1 MAVSAFLDDIA
12 STTGQRRS
20 PRRTLRLDSMLR
32 GAGSPASPILIHNIS
47 ADGLLIECDLPLER
61 DESIDVALP
70 HAGACLARVVW
81 ASGRLFGCRFAE
93 PVSQATLSATTLR
106 SAVDRPVE
114 VAGAPE
120 GDAGEGLGA
129 RLQRLRSLRGLT
141 QSQLA
146 ERAGVSEAAV
156 CAWEKGKSHPR
167 PNRIER
173 LAEILA
179 VSKLELLNTDAA
191 SSVADVVRQSRERI
205 AAAVGI
211 ASDRVRIAIEL

>member
-1 MAVSAFLDDIA
+1 MAVSAFLDDRA
-12 STTGQRRS
+12 STTGQRQS
-20 PRRTLRLDSMLR
+20 PRRTLRLDATMR

-47 ADGLLIECDLPLER
+47 ADGLLIECDLRLAP
-61 DESIDVALP
+61 DESIDVMLP

-106 SAVDRPVE
+106 SAVDR
-114 VAGAPE
+114 AADS
-120 GDAGEGLGA
+120 DAGEGLGV

-146 ERAGVSEAAV
+146 ARAGVSEAAV
-156 CAWEKGKSHPR
+156 CAWEKGKARPR
-167 PNRIER
+167 PNRIEQ
-173 LAEILA
+173 LADILA

-191 SSVADVVRQSRERI
+191 SSVADIVRQSRERI